1 MECADSGAASGEL
14 ARARW
19 RREKWRRVHMGRLV
33 SVSDWS
39 AAQYRK
45 FQTERS
51 QPAYDLMDMISPR
64 NSMRIV
70 DLGCGPGDHTKTL
83 HERFRAVETVGI
95 DSSKDMLSRAPRAA
109 NLKFYLA
116 DISDFGGDSE
126 FDLIFSN
133 AALHWVPNH
142 EGLFARFRKALRP
155 GGQLAIQMPKN
166 GSHPSQRI
174 AYALEKEPPY
184 SNYTACPLEQN
195 TLEPEEYAALLHR
208 LGFRAIKV
216 RMFIYLHEL
225 ASGSETVEWMKG
237 SLLNFYKATQ
247 PAEVF
252 SLFEKEY
259 QNRVEQTYG
268 KEKPYLFT
276 YKRLLMHAVR

>member
-1 MECADSGAASGEL
+1 V
-14 ARARW
+14 
-19 RREKWRRVHMGRLV
+19 RVPLGGTLHV
-33 SVSDWS
+33 VSDWS

-45 FQTERS
+45 FQQERS

-83 HERFRAVETVGI
+83 HERFRAVETIGI

-116 DISDFGGDSE
+116 DIQEFGGDSE

-133 AALHWVPNH
+133 AALHWLDGH
-142 EGLFARFRKALRP
+142 EELFSRFRRALRP

-174 AYALEKEPPY
+174 AYDLEKEPPY
-184 SNYTACPLEQN
+184 TNYPGCPLEKN
-195 TLEPEEYAALLHR
+195 TLEPEQYAALLYR

-225 ASGSETVEWMKG
+225 ASGEDTVEWMKG

-247 PAEVF
+247 PPEVF

-259 QNRVEQTYG
+259 QIRVMESYG
-268 KEKPYLFT
+268 SEKPYLFT